1 MKRLILLAMGLMLLS
16 VSAEART
23 YKLAM
28 IPWMAWSPANVA
40 EAKGFWKEQGVDVKV
55 VVCTN
60 PLQLFTVFKEKRV
73 DIIFNMIGTG
83 IGYHMNGLPVHIIA
97 ETDWSYGGD
106 KIVIKN
112 DLENPAIRSKP
123 IGVYEN
129 SPAVLYFL
137 DKYLSGA
144 GHKLPDIRIAE
155 MEADSLA
162 SHFIAG
168 YFNVIVC
175 YEPEASRAK
184 NNGKGKI
191 AATSADYEGV
201 IPEGMIALDD
211 MLGAIP
217 KEDLAK
223 ILKGWVNA
231 VKWSKDTANSKE
243 YFDILKQQTFKDQ
256 KYSDGELTTMLA
268 NVRIHDLK
276 TMTER
281 NKDGGGTIAYLQD
294 LKHFLQENKLLKKDF
309 TPKDLFDNRAII
321 EALSSVKE

>member
-1 MKRLILLAMGLMLLS
+1 MKRLIMLAIGLMLFS
-16 VSAEART
+16 VSAEAKT

-28 IPWMAWSPANVA
+28 IPWISWSPANVA

-83 IGYHMNGLPVHIIA
+83 IGYYMNGLPVHIIA

-112 DLENPAIRSKP
+112 DLETPAIRNKP
-123 IGVYEN
+123 MGVYEN

-137 DKYLSGA
+137 DKYLSGT

-191 AATSADYEGV
+191 AATSADYEGI
-201 IPEGMIALDD
+201 IPEGMIAFDD

-223 ILKGWVNA
+223 ILKGWIKA
-231 VKWSKDTANSKE
+231 VKWSQDTANSKE
-243 YFDILKQQTFKDQ
+243 YFDILKQHTFKEQ
-256 KYSDGELTTMLA
+256 KYSDTELTAMLA
-268 NVRIHDLK
+268 DVRVHDVKMLA
-276 TMTER
+276 ER

-294 LKHFLQENKLLKKDF
+294 LKRFLQENKLLKKDF
-309 TPKDLFDNRAII
+309 STKDVFDNKVII
-321 EALSSVKE
+321 DALKE